1 MEIKTSSE
9 EAFSNNMRDEMQQL
23 DKDRAW
29 DVVFEQ
35 LKNKSTVLNQTYSM
49 DAARDVKNL
58 DSTRVFLCNAHD
70 GDYINASYVLIPAV
84 PSRKYILTQGPMQQ
98 TVSHFWLMVWEQ
110 QCPAIIMLN
119 HLVEK
124 GSLRCHPY
132 FPYEGGPS
140 VLELTDVELSIE
152 LKCETNAKI
161 FINRK
166 LTITNIKFRF
176 IQTSEVHHVLHM
188 QYTNW
193 PDFGVPNSPSAI
205 LNFLWSVR
213 ASGAFDDPFRPSVIH
228 CSAGIGRSGAFVL
241 IDLALILT
249 KCDKITIP
257 NHSLIEQGNSISAVN
272 IRNLFLELR
281 QCRMGMIQTADQL
294 RFCYRAII
302 KAADTLLGVP
312 ADQRPFVKFKPDNEE
327 NDNALELSSED
338 DSDSID
344 EQEEV
349 DAFTIDNFDSEENDV
364 DMETELFG
372 SLDTVG
378 VKFRNC
384 KVDANFTQNNLIA
397 PGLCGLESLI
407 TSEADSGI
415 FTSLK
420 DRFSF
425 AADHPP
431 NYSKID
437 SIPNQFYQTIGKSE
451 NQLSEL
457 PNTSNSFTESQN
469 SVSFKLHFCLH
480 FYEIRITVTKNYI
493 ISITHSPSHSLASTK
508 RNSVIYCP
516 ENNDS
521 LSSNRIA
528 PSLTI
533 FKGTKIN
540 PIFPTFSP
548 SVISTSYLKNDIS
561 HLSEPVGLNPTLLDN
576 AIVEDKSDSY
586 TKEYLAASVGL
597 HERRAARLARQAR
610 MRAHIEDVR
619 MRMRETDMER
629 RRWLPVHVLQYLRRY
644 YTESGYI
651 RNTTG
656 AVISSILVISVI
668 SFGTIAYIYW

>member
-1 MEIKTSSE
+1 M
-9 EAFSNNMRDEMQQL
+9 N
-23 DKDRAW
+23 
-29 DVVFEQ
+29 VFIFD
-35 LKNKSTVLNQTYSM
+35 N
-49 DAARDVKNL
+49 
-58 DSTRVFLCNAHD
+58 
-70 GDYINASYVLIPAV
+70 
-84 PSRKYILTQGPMQQ
+84 
-98 TVSHFWLMVWEQ
+98 
-110 QCPAIIMLN
+110 
-119 HLVEK
+119 
-124 GSLRCHPY
+124 Y
-132 FPYEGGPS
+132 F
-140 VLELTDVELSIE
+140 
-152 LKCETNAKI
+152 
-161 FINRK
+161 
-166 LTITNIKFRF
+166 KFRF

-241 IDLALILT
+241 IDLALI
-249 KCDKITIP
+249 
-257 NHSLIEQGNSISAVN
+257 LIEQGNSISAVN

-407 TSEADSGI
+407 TSEADS
-415 FTSLK
+415 
-420 DRFSF
+420 
-425 AADHPP
+425 ADHPP

-469 SVSFKLHFCLH
+469 
-480 FYEIRITVTKNYI
+480 R
-493 ISITHSPSHSLASTK
+493 
-508 RNSVIYCP
+508 
-516 ENNDS
+516 NNDS

>member
-1 MEIKTSSE
+1 MTSSE
-9 EAFSNNMRDEMQQL
+9 KAVPSNMRDEMQQL

-35 LKNKSTVLNQTYSM
+35 LKNKSTVLNQTYSI
-49 DAARDVKNL
+49 DAARDVKNRWKNRYRDVAPF

-110 QCPAIIMLN
+110 QCPAIVMLN

-140 VLELTDVELSIE
+140 VLELTDVELSVE

-161 FINRK
+161 FINRE
-166 LTITNIKFRF
+166 LIITNIK
-176 IQTSEVHHVLHM
+176 TSEVHHVLHM
-188 QYTNW
+188 QYTSW

-241 IDLALILT
+241 IDLALIL
-249 KCDKITIP
+249 
-257 NHSLIEQGNSISAVN
+257 IEQGNSISAVD

-294 RFCYRAII
+294 RFCYRAVI

-327 NDNALELSSED
+327 KDKALELSSED
-338 DSDSID
+338 DSESMD

-349 DAFTIDNFDSEENDV
+349 DDLTMANFDSEGDNV

-372 SLDTVG
+372 TLDTVG
-378 VKFRNC
+378 IKFRNC
-384 KVDANFTQNNLIA
+384 KVDANFTQNNIIA
-397 PGLCGLESLI
+397 PRLCGLESFV

-415 FTSLK
+415 FTSRK
-420 DRFSF
+420 DKFSF
-425 AADHPP
+425 EAGHPP

-437 SIPNQFYQTIGKSE
+437 SIPNQVYQAIRKSGTE
-451 NQLSEL
+451 LSEL
-457 PNTSNSFTESQN
+457 PNTSNSCIESQN
-469 SVSFKLHFCLH
+469 
-480 FYEIRITVTKNYI
+480 RD
-493 ISITHSPSHSLASTK
+493 
-508 RNSVIYCP
+508 
-516 ENNDS
+516 NDS
-521 LSSNRIA
+521 LSSNRIT

-533 FKGTKIN
+533 FKGTNAN
-540 PIFPTFSP
+540 PIFSTFCT
-548 SVISTSYLKNDIS
+548 SVISTSNPKDDIS
-561 HLSEPVGLNPTLLDN
+561 HLSKPVGLSTGLLDT
-576 AIVEDKSDSY
+576 AIVEDNSDSY

-610 MRAHIEDVR
+610 MRAHIENIR

-629 RRWLPVHVLQYLRRY
+629 RRWLPAHVLQYLRRY
-644 YTESGYI
+644 YTESGYV
-651 RNTTG
+651 RSTTG
-656 AVISSILVISVI
+656 AVISSILVICVI
-668 SFGTIAYIYW
+668 SIGTITYIYW

>member
-49 DAARDVKNL
+49 DAARDVKNRL
-58 DSTRVFLCNAHD
+58 KNRYRDVTPFDSTRVFLCNAHD

-241 IDLALILT
+241 IDLALI
-249 KCDKITIP
+249 
-257 NHSLIEQGNSISAVN
+257 LIEQGNSISAVN

-469 SVSFKLHFCLH
+469 
-480 FYEIRITVTKNYI
+480 R
-493 ISITHSPSHSLASTK
+493 
-508 RNSVIYCP
+508 
-516 ENNDS
+516 NNDS

>member
-166 LTITNIKFRF
+166 LTITNIK
-176 IQTSEVHHVLHM
+176 TSEVHHVLHM

-241 IDLALILT
+241 IDLALI
-249 KCDKITIP
+249 
-257 NHSLIEQGNSISAVN
+257 LIEQGNSISAVN

-469 SVSFKLHFCLH
+469 
-480 FYEIRITVTKNYI
+480 R
-493 ISITHSPSHSLASTK
+493 
-508 RNSVIYCP
+508 
-516 ENNDS
+516 NNDS